1 MAKTRTEILR
11 FAIVG
16 TANFLIIMA
25 VAWMLND
32 VANLNYLVSNVIAYI
47 VAFINNF
54 YWNRR
59 WVFCSQEGNAAKQFL
74 LFGAA
79 YGIAYLMQLAT
90 VWALVTVASLD
101 YNLANF
107 IGMFPFGASNFM
119 LNKFF
124 TFKK

>member
-1 MAKTRTEILR
+1 M
-11 FAIVG
+11 
-16 TANFLIIMA
+16 
-25 VAWMLND
+25 
-32 VANLNYLVSNVIAYI
+32 
-47 VAFINNF
+47 AFINNF

-59 WVFCSQEGNAAKQFL
+59 WVFCSQEGNAAKQFI

-79 YGIAYLMQLAT
+79 YGIAYLVQLAT
-90 VWALVTVASLD
+90 VWALVTTASLD